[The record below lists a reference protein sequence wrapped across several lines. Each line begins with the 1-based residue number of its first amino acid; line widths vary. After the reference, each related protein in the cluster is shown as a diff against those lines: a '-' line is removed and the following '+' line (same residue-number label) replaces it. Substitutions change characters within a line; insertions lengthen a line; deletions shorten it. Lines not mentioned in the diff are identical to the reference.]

1 MSTNAMHVAKTGLN
15 AQQVRMQII
24 SNNLANVNTNGFKR
38 DRANFES
45 LLYQV
50 IRSSGA
56 QTSVDTELTSGFSV
70 GTGVSIVNSNKL
82 HSQGSI
88 VSTDNSL
95 DLAVDGG
102 GFFQVLLPDGQIF
115 NAHIH
120 NHFGNQK
127 LMQNYNPKR
136 PRKLLLK
143 KKEISKIKKKLLA
156 LGYTLVPLDIHYNS
170 KGFAKV
176 QIGISKGRKKED
188 KRQYKKEQDWKR
200 EKSKIFKKQNY

>member
-1 MSTNAMHVAKTGLN
+1 MTQQKKNISTIENRKAK
-15 AQQVRMQII
+15 
-24 SNNLANVNTNGFKR
+24 F
-38 DRANFES
+38 NFVIEES
-45 LLYQV
+45 IEAGIVLSGSEIKS
-50 IRSSGA
+50 IRKGK
-56 QTSVDTELTSGFSV
+56 
-70 GTGVSIVNSNKL
+70 I
-82 HSQGSI
+82 
-88 VSTDNSL
+88 SL
-95 DLAVDGG
+95 DNAYASEKNNSIWL
-102 GFFQVLLPDGQIF
+102 F
-115 NAHIH
+115 NAHIQ
-120 NHFGNQK
+120 NYSGNQK

-156 LGYTLVPLDIHYNS
+156 LGYTLVPLNIHYNS